1 MDLKARAKDN
11 NDSAQRF
18 DWTALVLLD
27 QQSAEAKCIT
37 ALEVQVQA
45 LVGVIGR
52 LQQQRNQRAKALE
65 LQARED
71 SAEQDAELAGLRNPG
86 LEARTLARASH
97 L

>member
-65 LQARED
+65 LPDRED
-71 SAEQDAELAGLRNPG
+71 PSEQDAELAGPKNPG
-86 LEARTLARASH
+86 LAARPLARASH

>member
-11 NDSAQRF
+11 NDSAQHF
-18 DWTALVLLD
+18 DWTALVRLD

-37 ALEVQVQA
+37 ALEGQVQA
-45 LVGVIGR
+45 LVGVLRR

-65 LQARED
+65 LPARED
-71 SAEQDAELAGLRNPG
+71 PSEQDAELAGPKNPG
-86 LEARTLARASH
+86 LAARLLARASH

>member
-1 MDLKARAKDN
+1 MARAKDN

-27 QQSAEAKCIT
+27 QQNAEAKCI
-37 ALEVQVQA
+37 AAVEGQVQA
-45 LVGVIGR
+45 LVGVLRR

-65 LQARED
+65 LPARED
-71 SAEQDAELAGLRNPG
+71 PAEQNVELAGLRNPG
-86 LEARTLARASH
+86 LAARPLARASH

>member
-1 MDLKARAKDN
+1 MARAKDN

-18 DWTALVLLD
+18 DWTALVRLD

-37 ALEVQVQA
+37 ALEGQVQA
-45 LVGVIGR
+45 LVGVLRR

-65 LQARED
+65 LPARED
-71 SAEQDAELAGLRNPG
+71 PAEQDAELAGLRNPW
-86 LEARTLARASH
+86 LEARALARASH

>member
-11 NDSAQRF
+11 NDSAQHF

-37 ALEVQVQA
+37 ALEGQVQA
-45 LVGVIGR
+45 LVGVLRR
-52 LQQQRNQRAKALE
+52 LQQQRNQRAKAVE
-65 LQARED
+65 LPARED
-71 SAEQDAELAGLRNPG
+71 PAEQYVELAGLRNPG
-86 LEARTLARASH
+86 LAARPLAPASH

>member
-1 MDLKARAKDN
+1 MARAMDY

-37 ALEVQVQA
+37 ALEGQVQA

-65 LQARED
+65 LPARED
-71 SAEQDAELAGLRNPG
+71 PAEQNAELAGPKNPG
-86 LEARTLARASH
+86 LAARPLARASH
-97 L
+97 R